1 MDHKSSVDP
10 VRIGN
15 PNNLKFRSLGDM
27 NQDIIPIIAQN
38 IRQEL
43 WELAVKES
51 ENELHRGELKTPGQ
65 IEFDKVAI
73 R

>member
-1 MDHKSSVDP
+1 
-10 VRIGN
+10 
-15 PNNLKFRSLGDM
+15 M

-65 IEFDKVAI
+65 IEFDKAAI